1 MVTAPLR
8 AAPVAGAPPPGG
20 WVPDP
25 LAGAFDA
32 PPLGPQAA
40 TRIAVASS
48 APPDVM
54 IRRDLTRCFLHW
66 ARADVDA
73 AAFLSGLGPSVW
85 RRRERAIKPVLTTR
99 GSFARA
105 ASSCEARLGACF
117 AVRFRRRT
125 AARRS

>member
-1 MVTAPLR
+1 MVTVPLR

-20 WVPDP
+20 SVPDP

-40 TRIAVASS
+40 TRIAVAS
-48 APPDVM
+48 
-54 IRRDLTRCFLHW
+54 R
-66 ARADVDA
+66 ARPDVDA
-73 AAFLSGLGPSVW
+73 AAFLSGRGPSVW

-117 AVRFRRRT
+117 AVRFRPRT
-125 AARRS
+125 AVRRSRDR